1 METYDFDKII
11 PRNNTNCAKWDLSPF
26 LFGETDVIPMWVA
39 DMDLPVAKPIIE
51 ALKKRLEHEIFGYS
65 VPIPY
70 STLMAVVNRMKRNYD
85 WDVKPEWIVA
95 TPGVVPAMHN
105 AVRAFTNPGD
115 AVVHQEPVYY
125 HFHGAIEGS
134 GCQRAS
140 NELILRNGRYGIDYA
155 DLASKFEPK
164 MGMYPTP
171 SRAKMLMLCNPHNP
185 VGRVWTRE
193 ELAKMGEIAISNDA
207 VVVSNEIHCEVLFKG
222 HQHIPFASI
231 SEEFE
236 QNSVVCM
243 APSKTFNVAGLEAS
257 VIIIPNDKL
266 RKRFEETRSGI
277 LPKVNVMGLVALEA
291 AYDKGDVWLEQFLD
305 YLQGNY
311 EFLAE
316 YIKNRI
322 PSIKVIEPEGTYLI
336 WLDCRKLGM
345 NPEALKEFMNHKARV
360 GLDHGFVFG
369 SGGAGFE
376 RMNIACPRATLEEA
390 LKRIEKAVNELGK

>member
-1 METYDFDKII
+1 
-11 PRNNTNCAKWDLSPF
+11 
-26 LFGETDVIPMWVA
+26 
-39 DMDLPVAKPIIE
+39 
-51 ALKKRLEHEIFGYS
+51 
-65 VPIPY
+65 
-70 STLMAVVNRMKRNYD
+70 
-85 WDVKPEWIVA
+85 
-95 TPGVVPAMHN
+95 MHN

-171 SRAKMLMLCNPHNP
+171 SRTKMLMLCNPHNP

-193 ELAKMGEIAISNDA
+193 ELVKIGEIAISNDA
-207 VVVSNEIHCEVLFKG
+207 VVVSNEIHCEILFKG
-222 HQHIPFASI
+222 QQHIPFASI

-257 VIIIPNDKL
+257 VVIIPNDKL
-266 RKRFEETRSGI
+266 RKQFEETRSGI

-316 YIKNRI
+316 FIKKQI
-322 PSIKVIEPEGTYLI
+322 PSIGVIEPEGTYLI
-336 WLDCRKLGM
+336 WLDCRELGM
-345 NPEALKEFMNHKARV
+345 NPEELKEFMNHKARV

-369 SGGAGFE
+369 AGGAGFE

-390 LKRIEKAVNELGK
+390 LKRIEKAVNGLGK